1 MLNSTICSYPD
12 RGNKWGNNKYRG
24 NCSGR
29 LIMDIVE
36 TPCYHI
42 LDKNGKAVQSLS
54 DYMVGGGTTEDV
66 CRDAGVPGTYL
77 DLNRGF
83 DMMSM
88 EIPERPDNIFWH
100 PPYGQMIVY
109 SDKMYKADDIIARY
123 GFDPRVNDLSRAK
136 DWQDFVNKMNYCLLK
151 QFTALKK
158 GGRMFVLMGDWKQKG
173 KLYSMLC
180 DIVKLGTLEQIII
193 KAEHNCWSD
202 KNTYSNMNF
211 VPIQHEYLM
220 VLRKDSAILIPAAV
234 AKRAEFSILEA
245 KTSTWKDILQ
255 AILEEAGR
263 PLSRKELYEAVN
275 KTERAKSGENSNI
288 EAKVRQTIGRFPKVF
303 REISQGFYAL
313 AS

>member
-29 LIMDIVE
+29 LIMDIVK

-220 VLRKDSAILIPAAV
+220 VLHKDSAILIPAAV
-234 AKRAEFSILEA
+234 AKREEFSILEA

>member
-1 MLNSTICSYPD
+1 MLSSTICSYPD
-12 RGNKWGNNKYRG
+12 RGKWGNNKYRG
-24 NCSGR
+24 NCSGK
-29 LIMDIVE
+29 LIKDIVE

-42 LDKNGKAVQSLS
+42 LDKNGKPIQGLS

-66 CRDAGVPGTYL
+66 CKEEGVPGTYL

-83 DMMSM
+83 DMMTM

-109 SDKMYKADDIIARY
+109 SDKMYKAEDIIAKY

-136 DWQDFVNKMNYCLLK
+136 DWQDFVDKMNYCLLK

-173 KLYSMLC
+173 RLYSMLC
-180 DIVKLGTLEQIII
+180 DIVKLGTLEQIVI

-202 KNTYSNMNF
+202 NNTYSSMNF

-220 VLRKDSAILIPAAV
+220 VLRKDSAMLIPASV
-234 AKRAEFSILEA
+234 AKNSVFSILEA

-255 AILEEAGR
+255 AVLEEAGR
-263 PLSRKELYEAVN
+263 PLSRRELYAAV
-275 KTERAKSGENSNI
+275 KESARAKTGDNNNI
-288 EAKVRQTIGRFPKVF
+288 EAKIRQTLGRFPRVF
-303 REISQGFYAL
+303 RAISEDHYSLVA
-313 AS
+313 A